1 MLMPGLPVGLRP
13 SYPDGT
19 IPPCS
24 LWQSIGVLDDVS
36 DPRAGASSNQILLTL
51 FIHCGRG

>member
-1 MLMPGLPVGLRP
+1 MPGLPVGLRP

-19 IPPCS
+19 LPPCS

-51 FIHCGRG
+51 FVHCGRG